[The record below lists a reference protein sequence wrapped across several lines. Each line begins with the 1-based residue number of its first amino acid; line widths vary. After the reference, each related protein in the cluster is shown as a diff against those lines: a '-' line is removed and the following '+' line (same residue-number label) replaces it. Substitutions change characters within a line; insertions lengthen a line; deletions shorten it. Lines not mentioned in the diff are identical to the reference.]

1 MAVSRLAILAL
12 AGTLLGCAAQDAPQP
27 VASLPAGVVQ
37 HTLET
42 KPTGESVSWHGPD
55 GRGTVTPIRT
65 FRTRSG
71 YCREY
76 VVTVTVPDGA
86 ERETRREVAC
96 RDEAGIWRDP
106 AIGV

>member
-1 MAVSRLAILAL
+1 MSWPAALAL
-12 AGTLLGCAAQDAPQP
+12 VAAVAGCSRESPHP
-27 VASLPAGVVQ
+27 VASLPPAVVQ

-42 KPTGESVSWHGPD
+42 KPTGESVRWHGPD
-55 GRGTVTPIRT
+55 GRQQGTMTPIRT
-65 FRTRSG
+65 FRTRLG

-76 VVTVTVPDGA
+76 VVTVTVPAGGVG
-86 ERETRREVAC
+86 ETWREVAC